1 MSVSDDR
8 KVAVLGA
15 GMHEWGKWGRP
26 FVEYGLAAAR
36 SALSDAG
43 LGWRDMQFVSGAD
56 TIRNGYPGFV
66 SGATFAQ
73 ALGWTGAR
81 VSSVYAACASGA
93 VAIANARAQ
102 ILAGLCDVALVVGA
116 DTTPKGFFAPVGGDR
131 RDDPD
136 WLRFHLLG
144 ATNPTYF
151 ALYARRRMDRFGA
164 TEEDFAQVKVKNA
177 RHGLANP
184 YARYRKEVTVDEVL
198 GSPMVADPLRLL
210 EICATSDGGAALVL
224 SSMEFARAHAGGSAP
239 LVTIDAVSTVTP
251 TFPNTVIEMPNFAT
265 DSAVT
270 AAAPGRGRGL
280 PAVHRRR
287 GLCRGGHR
295 ARGRR
300 PGRGLRPVV
309 RPRARLVRG
318 HRPLRRGR
326 GREAAPGRG
335 HRPGRSGAGESLR
348 RPVLLRRGHPGPG
361 HRPGLRVRVAAQR
374 SGNRPPGRGG
384 TGGGHGQPGA
394 LRAWIVGSSQP
405 LSVSWADVAGQG
417 GRCALGV

>member
-1 MSVSDDR
+1 MAAGGDT

-36 SALSDAG
+36 AALTDAG

-116 DTTPKGFFAPVGGDR
+116 DTTPKGFFAPVGGER
-131 RDDPD
+131 KDDPD

-198 GSPMVADPLRLL
+198 ASPMVADPLRLL
-210 EICATSDGGAALVL
+210 EICATSDGGASLVL
-224 SSMEFARAHAGGSAP
+224 SSMEFARRHAGAATP

-251 TFPNTVIEMPNFAT
+251 VFPNTVIEMPNFST
-265 DSAVT
+265 DSAVAYAGHEADVGGDGAARSGGPVQGFRPSI
-270 AAAPGRGRGL
+270 AAAAYAEAGIGPEDL
-280 PAVHRRR
+280 SLAEVYDLSSALELDWYEDI
-287 GLCRGGHR
+287 GLCGEG
-295 ARGRR
+295 
-300 PGRGLRPVV
+300 
-309 RPRARLVRG
+309 
-318 HRPLRRGR
+318 
-326 GREAAPGRG
+326 EA
-335 HRPGRSGAGESLR
+335 EK
-348 RPVLLRRGHPGPG
+348 LLRDGATALGGRVPVNPSGGLSCFGEAIPAQAIAQVCECVWQLRGIASGRQVEG
-361 HRPGLRVRVAAQR
+361 ATVAVTANQGLF
-374 SGNRPPGRGG
+374 
-384 TGGGHGQPGA
+384 GHG
-394 LRAWIVGSSQP
+394 SSVV
-405 LSVSWADVAGQG
+405 LS
-417 GRCALGV
+417 R